1 MENLDLIHYK
11 SHNNMEEFGGIH
23 KLRLHKGVGVT
34 WVQTS
39 ANHGGG
45 GVLGPANICKN
56 AIKFQLSLKTF
67 PILGQFKGYCQCKPQ
82 YHMQT
87 GGGQI
92 SRKFANVIYECLQNP
107 SCCCEIYNGL
117 I

>member
-11 SHNNMEEFGGIH
+11 SQNNMEEFGGIH

-45 GVLGPANICKN
+45 GC
-56 AIKFQLSLKTF
+56 
-67 PILGQFKGYCQCKPQ
+67 
-82 YHMQT
+82 
-87 GGGQI
+87 
-92 SRKFANVIYECLQNP
+92 
-107 SCCCEIYNGL
+107 
-117 I
+117 